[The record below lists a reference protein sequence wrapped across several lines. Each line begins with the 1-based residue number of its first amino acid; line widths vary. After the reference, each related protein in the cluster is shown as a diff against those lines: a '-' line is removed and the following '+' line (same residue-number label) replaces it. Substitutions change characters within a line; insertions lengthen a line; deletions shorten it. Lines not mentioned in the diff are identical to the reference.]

1 MKNGHGVGSVD
12 NWILY
17 NLFKIPVEKG
27 EKLCYSI
34 VTRGDTNVQVNLPND
49 VGPRQGFLRTEVY
62 PAYGIED
69 EMWQGRMDRL
79 GGVKS
84 AESGVNHGC

>member
-1 MKNGHGVGSVD
+1 MGSVD
-12 NWILY
+12 NSGLYILY
-17 NLFKIPVEKG
+17 EIPIEKR
-27 EKLCYSI
+27 KLLWYLI
-34 VTRGDTNVQVNLPND
+34 VTRGDTDVQVNLPND
-49 VGPRQGFLRTEVY
+49 AGPRQGFLRTEVY

-69 EMWQGRMDRL
+69 EMWQGRMDML